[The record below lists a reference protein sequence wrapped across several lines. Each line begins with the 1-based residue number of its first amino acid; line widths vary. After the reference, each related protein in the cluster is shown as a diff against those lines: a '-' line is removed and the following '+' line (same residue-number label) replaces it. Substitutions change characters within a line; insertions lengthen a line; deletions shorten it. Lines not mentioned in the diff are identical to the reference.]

1 MEPITLTLAGLTGA
15 AAGLSLMLA
24 LRSLRR
30 RKDSWGENIWG
41 TSAVVDDSFTFRT
54 QQEEAQAASGPS
66 WFNGKKKERARRI
79 LTDAM
84 PSDRLIPQVHAIG
97 HVPPP
102 DQF

>member
-15 AAGLSLMLA
+15 AAGLSLILA

-41 TSAVVDDSFTFRT
+41 TSTVVDDSFTFRT
-54 QQEEAQAASGPS
+54 QQEEAQAASTSS
-66 WFNGKKKERARRI
+66 WFNGKKKERARSI

-84 PSDRLIPQVHAIG
+84 HTDRLIPQVHTLG
-97 HVPPP
+97 QVPPP